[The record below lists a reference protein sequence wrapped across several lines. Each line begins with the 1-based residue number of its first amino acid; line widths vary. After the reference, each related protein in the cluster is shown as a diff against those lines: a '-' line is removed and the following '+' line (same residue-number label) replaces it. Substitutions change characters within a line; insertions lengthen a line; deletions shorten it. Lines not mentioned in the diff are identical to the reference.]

1 MLPPPPPLPVPFLRL
16 PPPLLLLPF
25 FDFLLDL
32 PRSAWSIQ
40 AGSQAAR
47 QPGEFKSSEQVNAN
61 QQRWRRWRW
70 RQR

>member
-1 MLPPPPPLPVPFLRL
+1 MLPPPPPLPPVPFLRL

-25 FDFLLDL
+25 FDFLLDV

-47 QPGEFKSSEQVNAN
+47 
-61 QQRWRRWRW
+61 
-70 RQR
+70 